1 MRLSNFQSFGEETTE
16 IQLDKITYLI
26 GPNGSEKTPNMRVLK
41 PVRLQT

>member
-1 MRLSNFQSFGEETTE
+1 MCLSNFQSFGKETTE

-26 GPNGSEKTPNMRVLK
+26 SPNGSGKTLNIRVLK